1 MKTLVATAE
10 PESRPKFEQ
19 ALVGH
24 ILHWNPY
31 RAEWMIVRSV
41 VCWHRSWEKR

>member
-1 MKTLVATAE
+1 MTITAVATAD
-10 PESRPKFEQ
+10 PPKPPRLEQ

-31 RAEWMIVRSV
+31 KEQWMVVRSIIS
-41 VCWHRSWEKR
+41 WHKSWEK